1 MGDGHEYGANF
12 SYAIQSEPN
21 GIADAIKI
29 GKHFI
34 GKDTVCL
41 ITGDTILLFD
51 EFKSLIAKAE
61 RAAKVSGSA
70 TIFVSDEICDYQYG
84 KVIMTTGGKKYK
96 IVGNDSNYNYLSIT
110 GIYIFPPSVIEAAER
125 VTTSERGLLEINDVN
140 KIYFEQN
147 RLQILTLPK
156 GCIWLDTNTADTIL
170 DAGIYI
176 RKQNSL

>member
-1 MGDGHEYGANF
+1 M
-12 SYAIQSEPN
+12 
-21 GIADAIKI
+21 KI
-29 GKHFI
+29 S
-34 GKDTVCL
+34 T
-41 ITGDTILLFD
+41 
-51 EFKSLIAKAE
+51 
-61 RAAKVSGSA
+61 
-70 TIFVSDEICDYQYG
+70 
-84 KVIMTTGGKKYK
+84 
-96 IVGNDSNYNYLSIT
+96 T

-170 DAGIYI
+170 DAGIFI